1 MCGRFTRSYSWQ
13 EVHDFLDLK
22 FPEELEI
29 PASYN
34 VAPTQVSPVARN
46 GERGRELAWCRWGL
60 VPSWAKDPS
69 VGSRMINARAE
80 TAAEK
85 PAFRAAMKRRR
96 CVVPAS
102 GFYEWQKDAG
112 GKKRPHYIARADGA
126 VLLFAGL
133 WEEWDHGDGPLQT
146 FTVLTTAPNE
156 LMATLHDR
164 MPVVLEREEVGAW
177 LDPRAEVASVRPML
191 DSAADG
197 VLVAHEVS
205 ARVNSVRA
213 DDARLIEPADPGAG
227 TLWGGD

>member
-1 MCGRFTRSYSWQ
+1 MCGRLSRGYSWQ
-13 EVHDFLDLK
+13 EIHDFLDLK
-22 FPEELEI
+22 FPEALEI

-34 VAPTQVSPVARN
+34 VAPTQVSPVVRV

-69 VGSRMINARAE
+69 VGSRMFNARAE
-80 TAAEK
+80 TAADK

-102 GFYEWQKDAG
+102 GFYEWKKEPG
-112 GKKRPHYIARADGA
+112 GKKRPHSIARADGA

-156 LMATLHDR
+156 LMRTLHDR
-164 MPVVLEREEVGAW
+164 MPVILEREEVDAW
-177 LDPRAEVASVRPML
+177 LDPRVDVATVQPML
-191 DSAADG
+191 DAAADG
-197 VLVAHEVS
+197 VLVAHEVGP
-205 ARVNSVRA
+205 RVNSVRS
-213 DDARLIEPADPGAG
+213 DDARLVEPADPGEG
-227 TLWGGD
+227 TLWGGV